1 MLRTPKLLKKQWH
14 ENAQL
19 SAAGNLRQSSN
30 WEGEYS
36 WLEYPTGCPIVL
48 ALILCNNLFG
58 KDFGTTCRFKVAYL
72 KGLSELIY
80 LHTIVYIFDA

>member
-1 MLRTPKLLKKQWH
+1 MLRTPKLLKKEWH
-14 ENAQL
+14 ENVQL
-19 SAAGNLRQSSN
+19 SAASHLRKRSN

-36 WLEYPTGCPIVL
+36 RAGLSYRVSNIL
-48 ALILCNNLFG
+48 AQILYNNLSG